1 MTIPKSIDK
10 QWRLFATGFSFT
22 VFGIGAFFI
31 AIGLLLFLYPIPF
44 SKTKKQIWTR
54 RTISFATRFY
64 VRMMR
69 AFGLLSFEF
78 KNIDR
83 LGNSGELIIA
93 NHPSLLDVV
102 FILSVVPDACC
113 IVKEALWRNPFTFGA
128 VSMAGYISNNS
139 NGPELVDKASKTI
152 KTGQSLIIFPEG
164 TRTSNLEQLNFQR
177 GAANIALKAACPIR
191 PILIGCEP
199 MTLRKHESWYQIPV
213 APPLFTI
220 EALDALV
227 IKDCIDTNRPSV
239 VQANHLNQYLQQKI
253 LSELQV
259 RKLVPKDESIN
270 K

>member
-1 MTIPKSIDK
+1 MSISQFINK

-22 VFGIGAFFI
+22 VFGVGAFLI
-31 AIGLLLFLYPIPF
+31 AIGLLFLLYPTPF
-44 SKTKKQIWTR
+44 SQTKKQIWTR

-69 AFGLLSFEF
+69 KFGLLSFEF
-78 KNIDR
+78 KNTDR
-83 LGNSGELIIA
+83 LGNNGELIIA

-102 FILSVVPDACC
+102 FILSVMPDACC

-128 VSMAGYISNNS
+128 VSMAGYISNNN

-152 KTGQSLIIFPEG
+152 RTGQSLIIFPEG
-164 TRTSNLEQLNFQR
+164 TRTSNLDQLNFQR
-177 GAANIALKAACPIR
+177 GAANIALKAHCPIR

-199 MTLRKHESWYQIPV
+199 MTLRKHESWYQIPS

-220 EALDALV
+220 EVLDALS
-227 IKDCIDTNRPSV
+227 IEDCIDINKPTV
-239 VQANHLNQYLQQKI
+239 VQANHLNQYLQKKI
-253 LSELQV
+253 ISELDA
-259 RKLVPKDESIN
+259 RKTASHDETIN